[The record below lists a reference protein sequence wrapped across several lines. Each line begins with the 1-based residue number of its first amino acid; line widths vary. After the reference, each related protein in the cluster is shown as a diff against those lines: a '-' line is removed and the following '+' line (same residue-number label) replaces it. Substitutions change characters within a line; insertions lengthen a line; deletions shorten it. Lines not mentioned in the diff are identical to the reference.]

1 MLYMLRLA
9 GLVHEHLADLEL
21 PVHDVF
27 LQQGTAST
35 WSAHGG
41 TRTARGQHTGMHD
54 VFLQQ
59 GTASTWSAHG
69 RHTDSTYYS
78 NT

>member
-1 MLYMLRLA
+1 MLRLA

-35 WSAHGG
+35 WSAHG
-41 TRTARGQHTGMHD
+41 
-54 VFLQQ
+54 
-59 GTASTWSAHG
+59 